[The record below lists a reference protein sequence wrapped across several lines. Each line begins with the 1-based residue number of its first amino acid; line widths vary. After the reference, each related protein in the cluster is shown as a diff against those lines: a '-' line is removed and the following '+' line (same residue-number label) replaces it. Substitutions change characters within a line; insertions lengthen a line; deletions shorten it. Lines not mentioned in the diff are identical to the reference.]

1 MGPTFRRRNKR
12 EAEFTTENTARPGG
26 RNQNFDASQTDV
38 KSFLS
43 MASRTAPEKIF
54 ARREE
59 VGD

>member
-1 MGPTFRRRNKR
+1 MLF
-12 EAEFTTENTARPGG
+12 FTTEDTARPGG